1 MKSEEHKF
9 QKELTTEEKSIILTE
24 VNKILN
30 SDYFQTL
37 GFYGGLSFP
46 HYPYYL
52 YFGDSDKELKR
63 CSVGVFTIWLGHWTT
78 GCSYRFG
85 KQSELYK
92 YIKALVEHKEEIEK
106 EFPVLFSHIVS
117 FLIELTENYDDI
129 EDFRMKPYIIEIVK
143 KDFLDTKTIYRE
155 KEYIKR
161 FGYVDF
167 LKELKVQDYDKPH
180 Y

>member
-1 MKSEEHKF
+1 MRRH
-9 QKELTTEEKSIILTE
+9 
-24 VNKILN
+24 
-30 SDYFQTL
+30 
-37 GFYGGLSFP
+37 
-46 HYPYYL
+46 
-52 YFGDSDKELKR
+52 
-63 CSVGVFTIWLGHWTT
+63 SVGVFTIWLGHWTT
-78 GCSYRFG
+78 GCSYRFS

-117 FLIELTENYDDI
+117 FLIELTENYDGV

-161 FGYVDF
+161 FGYVDC
-167 LKELKVQDYDKPH
+167 KPEI
-180 Y
+180 